1 MEKYAYQPQ
10 TWFHRLESLTLTKG
24 TSGNLNTGGNTN
36 FGVTGGDRVNLTE
49 LLEVLHRDF
58 VASKVKKNV
67 LESTTGTSTI
77 SHCTSYLVY
86 ASDYLRMTVRK
97 DESVPVNPLG
107 VLGVEPHKSG
117 EEHVGSR
124 GHTLYATD

>member
-67 LESTTGTSTI
+67 LESTTGK
-77 SHCTSYLVY
+77 HQRL
-86 ASDYLRMTVRK
+86 ATVRHIWCM
-97 DESVPVNPLG
+97 LAI
-107 VLGVEPHKSG
+107 
-117 EEHVGSR
+117 
-124 GHTLYATD
+124 TYA